1 MIPRQP
7 KQPTNQTMKR
17 SNQLLIVTG
26 VALACLLGNGA
37 MAQSQTQTN
46 RAEGQNLRNMDWQN
60 MDPQEIQKMIQQ
72 RMMEAMRERL
82 EVTDDAE
89 WKIVEERLSKVTQA
103 RMATMADGGGM
114 MGFGGMGGRGGP
126 GGPPGGGR
134 GFQNFF
140 GQPSPESQALQ
151 RAVDSKASAVEIK
164 AQLAKFLAARKEK
177 QANLVKAQNELRQ
190 VLTPRQE
197 AIAALMGLVE

>member
-1 MIPRQP
+1 MN
-7 KQPTNQTMKR
+7 K
-17 SNQLLIVTG
+17 SNQLLILAG
-26 VALACLLGNGA
+26 VALTCWLGSGA
-37 MAQSQTQTN
+37 MAQAQQSTN
-46 RAEGQNLRNMDWQN
+46 RVQGQNFRNMDWQN

-72 RMMEAMRERL
+72 RMMETFRERL

-89 WKIVEERLSKVTQA
+89 WKIIEERLSKVTQA

-126 GGPPGGGR
+126 GGGGPPGGR
-134 GFQNFF
+134 GLQSLF
-140 GQPSPESQALQ
+140 GQPSAESQALQ
-151 RAVDSKASAVEIK
+151 QAIDSKASAAEIK
-164 AQLAKFLAARKEK
+164 SRLAKFQAARKEK

-197 AIAALMGLVE
+197 AIAALMGLID

>member
-1 MIPRQP
+1 
-7 KQPTNQTMKR
+7 MKR
-17 SNQLLIVTG
+17 SNQLLIVAG
-26 VALACLLGNGA
+26 IALACLLGNGA
-37 MAQSQTQTN
+37 MAQAQTRTN
-46 RAEGQNLRNMDWQN
+46 RAEGQSFRNVDWQN

-72 RMMEAMRERL
+72 RMMEAFRERL

-89 WKIVEERLSKVTQA
+89 WKIIEERLSKVTQA

-114 MGFGGMGGRGGP
+114 MGFGGMGFGRGGP
-126 GGPPGGGR
+126 GGGGPPGGGR
-134 GFQNFF
+134 GFQNLF

-151 RAVDSKASAVEIK
+151 QAIDAKASAAEIK
-164 AQLAKFLAARKEK
+164 TQLAKFQAARKEK

>member
-1 MIPRQP
+1 MN
-7 KQPTNQTMKR
+7 K
-17 SNQLLIVTG
+17 SNQLLILAG
-26 VALACLLGNGA
+26 VALTCWLGSGT
-37 MAQSQTQTN
+37 MAQAQQSTN
-46 RAEGQNLRNMDWQN
+46 RVQGQNFRNMDWQN

-72 RMMEAMRERL
+72 RMMETFRERL

-89 WKIVEERLSKVTQA
+89 WKIIEERLSKVTQA

-126 GGPPGGGR
+126 GGGGPPGGR
-134 GFQNFF
+134 GLQSLF
-140 GQPSPESQALQ
+140 GQPSAESQALQ
-151 RAVDSKASAVEIK
+151 QAIDSKASAAEIK
-164 AQLAKFLAARKEK
+164 SRLAKFQAARKEK

-197 AIAALMGLVE
+197 AIAALMGLID